1 MRTSKAGYSC
11 RESSITAHM
20 QLLQTTKQA
29 NCITHAKIAIGNTK
43 TRTPN
48 DTGLARCFSQQRERK
63 SRETYLGGDDDARGP
78 GLRVVPALA
87 ALGKGEGVSN
97 QLTTTSNFHSSFNSA
112 RWRATNEDVGRLEEV
127 IGLHGPTDGYPVA
140 VSLRQ
145 AGIFV

>member
-1 MRTSKAGYSC
+1 M
-11 RESSITAHM
+11 
-20 QLLQTTKQA
+20 
-29 NCITHAKIAIGNTK
+29 
-43 TRTPN
+43 
-48 DTGLARCFSQQRERK
+48 
-63 SRETYLGGDDDARGP
+63 GGDDDARGP
-78 GLRVVPALA
+78 GLRVVPELA